1 MLNLIL
7 PDVKYQPLHDYSQD
21 YLTFVATENGTF
33 QFSSDINYSIDDGET
48 WNSLASNTNTP
59 TVSAGSKIMWK
70 ATLTPT
76 KNGIGKFTSS
86 GNFTVEGNVMSLIY
100 GDDFVGQTSL
110 SGKVSAYCQLF
121 YGCSGMTSAE
131 NLSLPAT
138 TLEDGCY
145 SGMFQGKCSLTV
157 QV

>member
-76 KNGIGKFTSS
+76 
-86 GNFTVEGNVMSLIY
+86 IY
-100 GDDFVGQTSL
+100 GVG
-110 SGKVSAYCQLF
+110 
-121 YGCSGMTSAE
+121 
-131 NLSLPAT
+131 
-138 TLEDGCY
+138 
-145 SGMFQGKCSLTV
+145 
-157 QV
+157 